1 MYSFK
6 FAVKGKRYTGNFEVH
21 HLDGKV
27 KCHAFDFKPGQFDLD
42 MPYVLSIDREARMWD
57 FPSLDRNGFDMGRA
71 VAIAIYL
78 ECKRLGL
85 SI

>member
-21 HLDGKV
+21 RSEGQV
-27 KCHAFDFKPGQFDLD
+27 KCHAFDFNPRQFDLD
-42 MPYVLSIDREARMWD
+42 LPYVLSIDREAGLWD
-57 FPSLDRNGFDMGRA
+57 FPSLDRNGVNIGRA

-78 ECKRLGL
+78 ECKRLGI